1 MPLIER
7 RAVAHV
13 ELRADENDASRTV
26 VGLASVYGVRANIG
40 GMFTEEIA
48 PGAFTRSLT
57 ENDLRALY
65 QHDMSQ
71 VIGRQSAGTLRARET
86 ARGVEVEIDVPEAR
100 DDVLE
105 AIRRGDIDGMSIG
118 FRVRGDTWS
127 DLDTDTPHRLLT
139 DIDLVEVS
147 PVTFPAY
154 VETEIGMRS
163 DANGVALAEEALAA
177 AKATA
182 EAARAAVHRSDLNRM
197 TGRLMGARL
206 T

>member
-26 VGLASVYGVRANIG
+26 VGLAAVYGVRANIG